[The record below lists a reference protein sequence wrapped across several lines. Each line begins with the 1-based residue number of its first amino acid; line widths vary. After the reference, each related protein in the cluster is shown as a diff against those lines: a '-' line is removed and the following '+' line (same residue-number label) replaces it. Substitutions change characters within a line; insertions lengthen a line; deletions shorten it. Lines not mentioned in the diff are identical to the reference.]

1 MYNDMYIL
9 IHIYIYYNIT
19 DTFFVAVI
27 LQFSFLVGIS
37 KARRRGHKGQSRP
50 MGGTLGCWG
59 ILPTVAV
66 GNAYIYIYIHYIYT
80 YIHTYIYIYIDIYIY
95 MHIHMGVS

>member
-9 IHIYIYYNIT
+9 IQYTCIYIYYNIT

-66 GNAYIYIYIHYIYT
+66 GNAYIYIYIHIYTHIYIYIYT
-80 YIHTYIYIYIDIYIY
+80 YIY
-95 MHIHMGVS
+95 MGVS